1 MSDEEIFATV
11 KRIYPELMELIRQK
25 EPELEQLY
33 TMRFRYAMD
42 DRYPPLMR
50 LHNAYEIMR
59 TYLALKSSKS
69 G

>member
-1 MSDEEIFATV
+1 MSDEEIFAAV
-11 KRIYPELMELIRQK
+11 KRYYPELMELIRQK

-33 TMRFRYAMD
+33 TMRFHYAMD

-50 LHNAYEIMR
+50 LHNANEILR